1 MKRSFLPAIL
11 AAVAFLGVSLGAA
24 WAQDVPAPDQI
35 RSLVKATMLDFA
47 LAVKAK
53 DFTSFYKNIAKLW
66 QAKTSAQELA
76 QIFKSFIDQK
86 IDLTVL
92 DDLVPAYSKKPA
104 LDSQGWLVIEGAYPT
119 KPSAVNFILKYIKEG
134 ATWKLV
140 EIEVNVTP
148 AGPTLPSALPSEK
161 ILKELVNVTV
171 LDLAIAIKA
180 KDFRGFYKTIA
191 KLWKE
196 QTTAEALAANFR
208 SFTDQNL
215 DLTVL
220 QNLEPVFTKAPALDE
235 NDWLM
240 LERYYPSKP
249 SRAYFTMKF
258 LNEDGAWKLA
268 AIDLNVKPEKN

>member
-24 WAQDVPAPDQI
+24 WAQNIPGPDQI

-53 DFTSFYKNIAKLW
+53 DFTSFYKNIAMPW

-92 DDLVPAYSKKPA
+92 DDLEPAYSKKPA
-104 LDSQGWLVIEGAYPT
+104 LDSQGWLVIEGTYPT

-134 ATWKLV
+134 ATWKLA

-148 AGPTLPSALPSEK
+148 AGPTLPSKE

-196 QTTAEALAANFR
+196 QTTAEALAENFR

-240 LERYYPSKP
+240 LEGYYSSKP

-268 AIDLNVKPEKN
+268 AVDLNVKSEKN

>member
-1 MKRSFLPAIL
+1 MKRSVLPAIL
-11 AAVAFLGVSLGAA
+11 AAVALLGVSLGAA
-24 WAQDVPAPDQI
+24 WAQEVLAPDQI

-53 DFTSFYKNIAKLW
+53 DFSGFHKNIAKFW
-66 QAKTSAQELA
+66 QARTSATELA
-76 QIFKSFIDQK
+76 QIFKSFIDQE

-92 DDLVPAYSKKPA
+92 DDLEPAYSRKPA
-104 LDSQGWLVIEGAYPT
+104 LNSQGWLTVEGAYPT
-119 KPSAVNFILKYIKEG
+119 KPSAVNFIVKYKKEG
-134 ATWKLV
+134 PDWKLV
-140 EIEVNVTP
+140 GIEVKVTP
-148 AGPTLPSALPSEK
+148 SRPTFPAEET
-161 ILKELVNVTV
+161 LKEMVNATM

-180 KDFRGFYKTIA
+180 KDFKGFYKKTA
-191 KLWKE
+191 SLWKE
-196 QTTAEALAANFR
+196 QTTPEALAENFR

-240 LERYYPSKP
+240 LEGYYPSKP

-258 LNEDGAWKLA
+258 LNENGAWKLA
-268 AIDLNVKPEKN
+268 AVDLNVKPEKN